1 MTRKSPSFTTAAL
14 QHCSTAA
21 EKVLQIKEYPYIL
34 GIFSQAPPLI
44 TTAGSRL
51 NLVPPPP
58 HSRNVLC
65 NVYIVLIHEFNNWR
79 KMLKYSRL
87 LKGLT
92 AA

>member
-1 MTRKSPSFTTAAL
+1 MTKKSPSFTTAAL
-14 QHCSTAA
+14 QHCSRKGVAISLYIRHIH
-21 EKVLQIKEYPYIL
+21 KV
-34 GIFSQAPPLI
+34 PPLI

-51 NLVPPPP
+51 NLVPSPA

-87 LKGLT
+87 LKRPFSGLIRCF
-92 AA
+92 